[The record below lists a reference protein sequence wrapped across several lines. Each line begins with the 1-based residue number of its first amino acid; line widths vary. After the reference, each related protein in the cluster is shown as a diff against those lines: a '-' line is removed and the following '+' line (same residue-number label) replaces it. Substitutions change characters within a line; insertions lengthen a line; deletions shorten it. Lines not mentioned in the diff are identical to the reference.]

1 MKKRICFLLAGVMIL
16 SLTACSGDEEPE
28 ETPEQQRISRISIL
42 SHYMIP
48 TPKRYRRPDNIP
60 FGEKGSPFI

>member
-28 ETPEQQRISRISIL
+28 QQRISRISIL

-48 TPKRYRRPDNIP
+48 TPKRYR
-60 FGEKGSPFI
+60 